1 MGGSP
6 SKGFASIGVD
16 MAKLASFPEN
26 AAIERSGLPAQR
38 LSEQGFMNANQN
50 VDPFNPGPNR
60 YPTATHTGFDVNELN
75 HALMTYRM
83 IAATPPHADKFFN
96 IRGIQSSTG
105 STVGSIG
112 WDRLRGHSSRMRP
125 PSPAD
130 RVAPGTTPC
139 RRGRRVS

>member
-1 MGGSP
+1 
-6 SKGFASIGVD
+6 
-16 MAKLASFPEN
+16 
-26 AAIERSGLPAQR
+26 
-38 LSEQGFMNANQN
+38 MNANQN

-60 YPTATHTGFDVNELN
+60 YPTATDTGFDVNELN

-112 WDRLRGHSSRMRP
+112 WGSLTGPFNPHASPVTSGPRGPGDDTLPAWSTRLVTLDGSHIVPVKGNIDHMFMMEYDLTHAAIAQVLCGEDR
-125 PSPAD
+125 
-130 RVAPGTTPC
+130 
-139 RRGRRVS
+139 